1 MQFAFLA
8 PLFAAALAAVVV
20 PLLVHLVHKERKES
34 VAFPSLMFVQRTPYQ
49 HASRRRI
56 RDLLLFAARCLV
68 IALLAAA
75 FMRPV
80 LARAPEAVAPGAGGT
95 EVVVLLDRSL
105 SMRYG
110 TRWEAATAA
119 VRQRLTTIGR
129 ADRVTL
135 VPFDD
140 RAVAVNDATADAVR
154 LRAALDSVRP
164 TDAAT
169 RLAPA
174 VALAR
179 RILASS
185 SLPNREVVVVS
196 DFQRT
201 AWDLGD
207 DVHMP
212 PGTRIVPVDVSAG
225 DVVNRSVR
233 AVEMRREL
241 AASNDRVLVS
251 ARLVN
256 SGPAAKGVAA
266 RLEVNGRVV
275 ETRTVDLP
283 ADGGGAV
290 TFAAVA
296 VPAEGAP
303 ARVVLA
309 ADALPSDDVF
319 HFHLRRPPTIGVLLV
334 EHADASPD
342 RNIFVS
348 RALAIGD
355 QPSFD
360 TRVVRGNRVTPADLA
375 GRRLVILNDAG
386 LPSGLGAERLR
397 GFVEA
402 GGGLVNVLG
411 ERAGPR
417 TWPQGAAPLLPG
429 AVGAPV
435 DRLGERGAVLGYVD
449 RAHPALSIF
458 GGARSG
464 DVSAARFF
472 RYRPLEVET
481 GVLARFDDGAVALA
495 EHRLGR
501 GRILSWASSL
511 DGLWNDLTRQ
521 AVFLPFL
528 HQVAQY
534 AAAYRAQPSAH
545 AVGQSVELQD
555 GAATDGD
562 STIVRWS
569 VEAPDGSRLAVGGEG
584 APRALELRQAGWYQV
599 RRSGAPN
606 ERPRLVAA
614 NPAAA
619 ELDFA
624 TFDPARLTN
633 ALAPEGP
640 VTAPSAS
647 ADSRQRL
654 AEREREQSMWWY
666 LLVVAMLV
674 LLVEG
679 VLASRVSQRRLQP
692 R

>member
-8 PLFAAALAAVVV
+8 PLFAATLAAVVV

-34 VAFPSLMFVQRTPYQ
+34 VAFPSLMFLQRTPYQ
-49 HASRRRI
+49 HSSRRRI

-80 LARAPEAVAPGAGGT
+80 LARTPEATLAGGGGT

-110 TRWEAATAA
+110 TRWGLATAA
-119 VRQRLTTIGR
+119 VQQRIAALGR
-129 ADRVTL
+129 ADRLTL

-140 RAVAVNDATADAVR
+140 RATVVNEPSADAVR

-164 TDAAT
+164 TDAPT

-179 RILASS
+179 RMLASS
-185 SLPNREVVVVS
+185 TLPQKEVVVVS

-207 DVHMP
+207 DVRMP
-212 PGTRIVPVDVSAG
+212 PGTTIVPVDVAKG

-233 AVEMRREL
+233 AVEMRRDL
-241 AASNDRVLVS
+241 SAANERVLVS

-256 SGPAAKGVAA
+256 SGPAVKALSA
-266 RLEVNGRVV
+266 RLEVNDRPV

-290 TFAAVA
+290 TFAPVA

-309 ADALPSDDVF
+309 EDGLARDDAF
-319 HFHLRRPPTIGVLLV
+319 HFLLRRAPTIGVLLV
-334 EHADASPD
+334 EHPDAAPD

-355 QPSFD
+355 QPAFE
-360 TRVVRGNRVTPADLA
+360 VRAVRANRVTPSDLG
-375 GRRLVILNDAG
+375 GRRLVLLNDAG
-386 LPSGLGAERLR
+386 LPPALGAERLR
-397 GFVEA
+397 AFVEA

-411 ERAGPR
+411 ERSGPR
-417 TWPQGAAPLLPG
+417 SWPAAAAPLLPG
-429 AVGAPV
+429 TIGAPI

-472 RYRPLEVET
+472 RYRSLEVAS

-495 EHRLGR
+495 EHRVGR
-501 GRILSWASSL
+501 GRIVSWASGL
-511 DGLWNDLTRQ
+511 DGLWNDLPRQ

-534 AAAYRAQPSAH
+534 AAAYRSQPTAY
-545 AVGQSVELQD
+545 AVGASVELND
-555 GAATDGD
+555 LAAVAGD
-562 STIVRWS
+562 SGTRGWIVN
-569 VEAPDGSRLAVGGEG
+569 APDDTRLTVGGEG
-584 APRALELRQAGWYQV
+584 APRALELRQAGWYEV

-614 NPAAA
+614 NPAPS

-640 VTAPSAS
+640 VAGAAAA
-647 ADSRQRL
+647 ADPEQRL
-654 AEREREQSMWWY
+654 VEREREQSMWWY
-666 LLVVAMLV
+666 LLVVALLV
-674 LLVEG
+674 LLAEG

-692 R
+692 K